1 MIIKHFYSPKV
12 AGEVSGESLIFKRG
26 LGQLFDEIRQSILQS
41 NLIISS
47 RQTIT
52 KSGSGTTGIPGL
64 ADALNKGLASSLTS
78 LGWGQLK
85 APGATGLTAKVD
97 WFKAIPSGIGYGPTK
112 IGLGL
117 EAQFGNN
124 YQFNA
129 DLQRLSEAIL
139 DQSIVAGVSIV
150 ASDELKNYKADRGA
164 YFTSEKQKLDRFLT
178 MLVGSGAALVP
189 SFVLIGI
196 GPDGFGF
203 SDRTGGFYKFDVP
216 IFDSELGVQAPP
228 VRFET
233 FTNLS

>member
-1 MIIKHFYSPKV
+1 MIIKHFYSPKA
-12 AGEVSGESLIFKRG
+12 AGEMSGEALIFKRG
-26 LGQLFDEIRQSILQS
+26 VGQLLDEIRQCILHS
-41 NLIISS
+41 KLIISS

-52 KSGSGTTGIPGL
+52 TSGSGTTGIPGL
-64 ADALNKGLASSLTS
+64 ADGLNKGLAASLRS
-78 LGWGQLK
+78 LGWDQLK
-85 APGATGLTAKVD
+85 APGATGHTAKVD
-97 WFKAIPSGIGYGPTK
+97 WYKAIPTGIGYGPAR

-139 DQSIVAGVSIV
+139 DQSIVAGVCVV

-178 MLVGSGAALVP
+178 MLAGSGAALIP

-196 GPDGFGF
+196 GQDGFGF
-203 SDRTGGFYKFDVP
+203 SDRTGGFFSLEAP
-216 IFDSELGVQAPP
+216 IYDPELGVQAPP
-228 VRFET
+228 QRFET
-233 FTNLS
+233 FTNVS